1 MTIFILCAGSLVL
14 SFGFITI
21 VCTVGMIV
29 YLLMNAENEE
39 VKQIPK
45 VKIEIFTD
53 KKGCTQFCLLETIEF
68 FYRNMKY
75 VIPVGFVSDGASI
88 PRLFWRI
95 LDPRINSKTLKPSIK
110 HDFVYRTPS
119 VRITRKQADKMYY
132 QELRENDYRRCKCV
146 LVYLGVRL
154 GGWLSYKKRKPAK

>member
-1 MTIFILCAGSLVL
+1 
-14 SFGFITI
+14 
-21 VCTVGMIV
+21 MI
-29 YLLMNAENEE
+29 
-39 VKQIPK
+39 PT

-53 KKGCTQFCLLETIEF
+53 RKGCTQFCLLETIEF
-68 FYRNMKY
+68 FYGNMKY

-95 LDPRINSKTLKPSIK
+95 LDPRINSKTLKPSIR

-132 QELRENDYRRCKCV
+132 RELRENDYSRCKCI

-154 GGWLSYKKRKPAK
+154 GGWLSYKKREPVK